1 MIISDLTKTFTQ
13 GLFTNHEKCLEFLVE
28 LKWKNGYRCKKC
40 THHKFGMGKKRLN
53 RRCLKC
59 RYDESPTSGTLF
71 HKIKFPLNE
80 AFEIV
85 YHLSHIPEGLSSC
98 ELSRNFT
105 ICQKTAWFFK
115 RKVQQSCAKFENDQ
129 LHEDQFNVIPSGKDL
144 KRKMLLEQSLGR
156 DSEIQFEQD
165 GSLANSTHFNRTF
178 RIKSIWTDRTE
189 KIADDK
195 TKLLHSKALGGQWLK
210 HLHEA
215 DSLSGES
222 KFQVREMIREWIKE
236 THIHISRKH
245 LFYYC
250 SELAFRYR
258 NRGQIDRKIP
268 FIKLLKAMT
277 IHPWLSFKR
286 IAAT

>member
-1 MIISDLTKTFTQ
+1 MNISDLSKKFIQ
-13 GLFTNHEKCLEFLVE
+13 GLFTNNQKCLEFLVD
-28 LKWKNGYRCKKC
+28 LKWKNGYCCKKC
-40 THHKFGMGKKRLN
+40 NHNKFGIGKNRLN
-53 RRCLKC
+53 RRCLRC
-59 RYDESPTSGTLF
+59 RYDESPTAGTLF

-85 YHLSHIPEGLSSC
+85 YHLSHIPEGISSC

-115 RKVQQSCAKFENDQ
+115 RKIQQSCAKFENDQ
-129 LHEDQFNVIPSGKDL
+129 LHEDQFNVIPSGFNL
-144 KRKMLLEQSLGR
+144 KRKILLEQSLGR
-156 DSEIQFEQD
+156 DCEIQFEPKR
-165 GSLANSTHFNRTF
+165 SSSNSTHFNRTF
-178 RIKSIWTDRTE
+178 RIKSIRTDRTE
-189 KIADDK
+189 KIADHK
-195 TKLLHSKALGGQWLK
+195 KVLIHSKARGGQWLN
-210 HLHEA
+210 HLRQA
-215 DSLSGES
+215 APLLGES
-222 KFQVREMIREWIKE
+222 RPQVREMIRDWIKE

-250 SELAFRYR
+250 SEIAFRYR
-258 NRGQIDRKIP
+258 NRDQIDRKIP

>member
-1 MIISDLTKTFTQ
+1 MNISDLSNYFTK
-13 GLFTNHEKCLEFLVE
+13 GLFSNHENCLKFLVE
-28 LKWKNGYRCKKC
+28 LKWKNGYCCKKC
-40 THHKFGMGKKRLN
+40 THHKFGNGRKRLN

-59 RYDESPTSGTLF
+59 RYDESPTAGTLF

-85 YHLSHIPEGLSSC
+85 YLLSQLPEGVSSC
-98 ELSRNFT
+98 ELSRNFN

-115 RKVQQSCAKFENDQ
+115 RKIQQSCAKFENEQ
-129 LHEDQFNVIPSGKDL
+129 IHENQGSVIPVGQNL
-144 KRKMLLEQSLGR
+144 NIKMLLEQRLGR
-156 DSEIQFEQD
+156 DCEIQFESK
-165 GSLANSTHFNRTF
+165 GSLVSSAHFNRTF
-178 RIKSIWTDRTE
+178 RIKSIWADKTEEKTDV
-189 KIADDK
+189 K
-195 TKLLHSKALGGQWLK
+195 TKLIHSRAFGGRWLN
-210 HLHEA
+210 HLHQSN
-215 DSLSGES
+215 SLSGES
-222 KFQVREMIREWIKE
+222 TPQVREMIRNWIKE

-258 NRGQIDRKIP
+258 NRTQIDRKIP
-268 FIKLLKAMT
+268 FFKLLKAMT

>member
-1 MIISDLTKTFTQ
+1 MDISRLSKSFTQ
-13 GLFTNHEKCLEFLVE
+13 GLFSNHEKCLEFLVE
-28 LKWKNGYRCKKC
+28 LKWKDGYCCKKC
-40 THHKFGMGKKRLN
+40 THDKFGKGKKWLN

-59 RYDESPTSGTLF
+59 RYDESPTAGTLF

-85 YHLSHIPEGLSSC
+85 YHLSHVPEGISSC
-98 ELSRNFT
+98 ELSRNFS

-115 RKVQQSCAKFENDQ
+115 RKIQQSCAKFENGQ
-129 LHEDQFNVIPSGKDL
+129 LHESQSSVFHSGLNL
-144 KRKMLLEQSLGR
+144 KRKMLLEQRLGR
-156 DSEIQFEQD
+156 DSEVQFE
-165 GSLANSTHFNRTF
+165 SKVSSMTSIHFNRTF

-189 KIADDK
+189 KMSDDK
-195 TKLLHSKALGGQWLK
+195 TKLIHSKALGGRWLN
-210 HLHEA
+210 HLHQA
-215 DSLSGES
+215 NSSLSKS
-222 KFQVREMIREWIKE
+222 TPQVREMIKNWIKE

-258 NRGQIDRKIP
+258 NRAQNDRKIA
-268 FIKLLKAMT
+268 FVKLLKAMT
-277 IHPWLSFKR
+277 MHPWLSFKR